1 MNRERSEGRRVNHPE
16 QHRPR
21 RARGG
26 VVPPA
31 ETPAPKER
39 KKRGPKTRAAIIAIS
54 VLLVLVVGAAGVAYY
69 YLNRVQQ
76 TFEENRNVIEELD
89 DLDDE
94 TAYRTS
100 EGTINVLLLGSDSR
114 GSSEED
120 YRSQLDEE
128 GERSDAMMLVH
139 IPEDRSG
146 IYVMS
151 IMRDLWVDVPG
162 HGPNRVN
169 SALHEGGLELAVDT
183 VEELL
188 YTHIDHV
195 VTIDFEGFADLTEAL
210 GGVYVDN
217 PRSFMAGQH
226 NPAFYPEGTI
236 RLEGSNALRF
246 VRERQSFLMGDYVRV
261 ENQQLV
267 LRGIVERFLSGD
279 TLTNPNRII
288 AVLEAILPYMEMD
301 EGLDE
306 DRIISYALDMT
317 NFRSNDV
324 HMFTMPTG
332 EATVTAGGA
341 QVIMPDDAMMEVLR
355 EHLHD
360 EQMGDFME
368 YLERVENGEEPPPQ
382 PTPEDEALQDGTL
395 PEDGTDPGMPQDP
408 ESGHQTGGQLGGEI
422 GRRLTEE
429 Y

>member
-1 MNRERSEGRRVNHPE
+1 MNNPE

-26 VVPPA
+26 VVPPP
-31 ETPAPKER
+31 EAPVAKER

-54 VLLVLVVGAAGVAYY
+54 VLLILVVGAAGVAYY

-94 TAYRTS
+94 TAYRTP

-114 GSSEED
+114 GAAEAD
-120 YRSQLDEE
+120 YRSELDEE

-217 PRSFMAGQH
+217 PRAFMAGRH
-226 NPAFYPEGTI
+226 NPAFYPEGNI

-246 VRERQSFLMGDYVRV
+246 VRERKSFLEGDYIRV

-301 EGLDE
+301 EGLDQ
-306 DRIISYALDMT
+306 DRIVSYALDMT
-317 NFRSNDV
+317 SFRSNDV

-332 EATVTAGGA
+332 EHTVTAGGA
-341 QVIMPDDAMMEVLR
+341 QVIMPDEAMMEVLR

-360 EQMGDFME
+360 EQMGDFMD
-368 YLERVENGEEPPPQ
+368 YLERVESGEEPPPQ
-382 PTPEDEALQDGTL
+382 PTPQDETLEEGAL
-395 PEDGTDPGMPQDP
+395 PEGETSPGTPQDP
-408 ESGHQTGGQLGGEI
+408 QSGRHTGGQLGGDL